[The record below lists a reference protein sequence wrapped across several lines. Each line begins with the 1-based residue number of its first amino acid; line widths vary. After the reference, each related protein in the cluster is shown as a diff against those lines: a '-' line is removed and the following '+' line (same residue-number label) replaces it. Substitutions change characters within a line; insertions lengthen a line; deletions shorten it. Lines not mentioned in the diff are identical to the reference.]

1 MYSVYTIPYTYTI
14 TESVLKKVP
23 FVSSSTKVVWNFA
36 LNLQRWLDSGNVY
49 QISARDYSFFTD
61 SHSQFLY
68 LIGWWYFCCQKSSHQ
83 FHWIIVCMSNKIAE
97 LPSSAVNNSLCFQ
110 IIISFREV
118 CISHFQ
124 INSWQCDLL
133 AISIELSNCFWRT
146 QNIPTPGKVRLLF
159 LKRSFFLGFLCHVWS
174 SQELHILSGKRDK

>member
-1 MYSVYTIPYTYTI
+1 MSIKSVHETI
-14 TESVLKKVP
+14 L
-23 FVSSSTKVVWNFA
+23 
-36 LNLQRWLDSGNVY
+36 
-49 QISARDYSFFTD
+49 FFTD

-83 FHWIIVCMSNKIAE
+83 FHWVICMSNKIAE
-97 LPSSAVNNSLCFQ
+97 LPSSAVNISLCFQ

-124 INSWQCDLL
+124 ISSWQCDLL

-159 LKRSFFLGFLCHVWS
+159 LKRSFFLGFLCLVKNFTFFLVKEISKYTFHRNHVHVFVVFQTLQRALNNWPMNTS
-174 SQELHILSGKRDK
+174 EFLAKVEHFQF

>member
-1 MYSVYTIPYTYTI
+1 MSIKSVHETI
-14 TESVLKKVP
+14 L
-23 FVSSSTKVVWNFA
+23 
-36 LNLQRWLDSGNVY
+36 
-49 QISARDYSFFTD
+49 FFTD

-97 LPSSAVNNSLCFQ
+97 LPSSAVNISLHFQ
-110 IIISFREV
+110 IIISFKEV